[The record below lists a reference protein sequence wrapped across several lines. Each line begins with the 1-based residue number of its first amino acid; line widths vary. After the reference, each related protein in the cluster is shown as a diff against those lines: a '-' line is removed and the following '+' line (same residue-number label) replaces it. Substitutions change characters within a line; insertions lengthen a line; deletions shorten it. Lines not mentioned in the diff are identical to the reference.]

1 MSENAIEYFRGI
13 VTTDRRQVELQR
25 FSGRVIGVY
34 CNFVPEVLI
43 HALGAA
49 PVRVCSGDRDA
60 ARRGEELFPRDTC
73 SLVKAC
79 VGNAIRGDGF
89 FAQLDL
95 LVIPTPCDAKKKLG
109 AVLSA
114 FKPVHTLQLPPSKA
128 TPSAVRFW
136 TDQVWDL
143 VHRLEALT
151 GRTLTREALE
161 QAVTLAN
168 RRQQTFRRF
177 LELRQRIPA
186 AVTGEEALTVTV
198 ASFTDDIAR
207 WTAQLEALCAER
219 EPRAAE
225 PARKPRLLL
234 TGAPL
239 IHPHLSLVRIIEE
252 AGAEV
257 AIDEMCSGTQRLYSP
272 IVFRDRSLRALVE
285 SVAETH
291 LLPSTCP
298 CFIESADRLRR
309 VQELAEEFQVDG
321 VIYHNLRLCPAFDIE
336 SLPMQRELKRL
347 GLPQLTV
354 STDYAQA
361 DVEQVRNRVEAFI
374 EMIAARRTAPVAS
387 R

>member
-1 MSENAIEYFRGI
+1 MNENTIGYFREI
-13 VTTDRRQVELQR
+13 VTTNRRLVELQR
-25 FSGRVIGVY
+25 FPGKVVGVY
-34 CNFVPEVLI
+34 CNFVPEALI

-49 PVRVCSGDRDA
+49 PVRLCSGDREA

-79 VGNAIRGDGF
+79 VGNAIRGDGL
-89 FAQLDL
+89 FAELDL

-114 FKPVHTLQLPPSKA
+114 FKPVHILQLPPSKD
-128 TPSAVRFW
+128 TPSAGQFW
-136 TDQVWDL
+136 MSQVWEL
-143 VHRLEALT
+143 VPRLEELT
-151 GRTLTREALE
+151 GRALTREALE
-161 QAVTLAN
+161 QAVLLVN
-168 RRQQTFRRF
+168 RRQQAFRRF
-177 LELRQRIPA
+177 LELRQCIPA
-186 AVTGEEALTVTV
+186 AVSGEEALTVTV
-198 ASFTDDIAR
+198 ASFTDDVAR
-207 WTAQLEALCAER
+207 WTAQVEALCAER
-219 EPRAAE
+219 EARAPEA
-225 PARKPRLLL
+225 ARTPRLLL

-257 AIDEMCSGTQRLYSP
+257 AIDESCAGTQRLYHP
-272 IVFRDRSLRALVE
+272 IVCRDRSLRAMVE

-298 CFIESADRLRR
+298 CFIEHADRMRR
-309 VQELAEEFQVDG
+309 VQELAEEFRVDG
-321 VIYHNLRLCPAFDIE
+321 VVYHCLRLCPAFDIE
-336 SLPMQRELKRL
+336 SMAMARELRRL

-374 EMIAARRTAPVAS
+374 EMVTARRGAAVAS